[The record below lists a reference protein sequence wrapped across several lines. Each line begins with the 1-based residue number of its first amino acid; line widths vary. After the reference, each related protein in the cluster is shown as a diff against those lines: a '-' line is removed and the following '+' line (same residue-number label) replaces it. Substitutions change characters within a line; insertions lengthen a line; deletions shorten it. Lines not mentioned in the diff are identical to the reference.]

1 MNQMGDRLVYESKK
15 SKIFRR
21 QEDGSGA
28 VTAVKVLNYEFP
40 TPADIAQFHNEFDII
55 SGLKVPGIR
64 GALRK
69 TRENSR
75 HVIEMEWVDGENLK
89 TAFRQKSSDIID
101 VLHIAI
107 ATARALAE
115 IHHHH
120 VIHKDISPFNILVDL
135 QDVDDVGGFLTEGG
149 LEVLAVHP
157 FHFDDVAAVL

>member
-1 MNQMGDRLVYESKK
+1 MGDRLVYESKK

-75 HVIEMEWVDGENLK
+75 HVIEMEWVD
-89 TAFRQKSSDIID
+89 
-101 VLHIAI
+101 IAGRLI
-107 ATARALAE
+107 
-115 IHHHH
+115 
-120 VIHKDISPFNILVDL
+120 
-135 QDVDDVGGFLTEGG
+135 
-149 LEVLAVHP
+149 
-157 FHFDDVAAVL
+157 